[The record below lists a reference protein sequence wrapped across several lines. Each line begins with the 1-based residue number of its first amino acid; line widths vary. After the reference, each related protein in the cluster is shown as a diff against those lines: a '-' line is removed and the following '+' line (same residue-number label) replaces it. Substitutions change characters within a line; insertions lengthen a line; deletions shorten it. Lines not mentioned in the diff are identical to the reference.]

1 MEIQHLQVTGSIL
14 RINTNESGS
23 ETFNLT
29 PTQKELLLP
38 YNPVDGSET
47 PGWEFT
53 YEYFISVVNN

>member
-14 RINTNESGS
+14 KINTFENGS

-29 PTQKELLLP
+29 QTQKELLLP
-38 YNPVDGSET
+38 YNLVDGSET

-53 YEYFISVVNN
+53 YAYFMSVVNS